1 MGLFLDRYGIVPAC
15 DVDSLPAL
23 QKLVTSTCD
32 LSFIQGYKIGME
44 LVIRH
49 GIEKV
54 TCTLRN
60 HTSLP
65 IIYDHQK
72 FGTDIPDIC
81 SGRILDHLKIAGV
94 DAIIIFPQAGVET
107 LNATVTA
114 CKALDLVP
122 IVGGEMTHR
131 GYLAEEGGYITS
143 DGPERMYRDAATFGV
158 LHFVVPGTRLES
170 MKRYRSQLHNVVDEP
185 KFLFPG
191 IGKGQGGDIVAAFTA
206 VEPLSA
212 YAIVG
217 RGIYAEEDSRGAAEA
232 LWNAVKQRM
241 GWD

>member
-1 MGLFLDRYGIVPAC
+1 MELFTSKYGVIPAC
-15 DVDSLPAL
+15 DVSSLPAL
-23 QKLVTSTCD
+23 EKLVKSTYD

-49 GIEKV
+49 GVENV
-54 TCTLRN
+54 TAELRN

-81 SGRILDHLKIAGV
+81 SGRILEHLKMAGV

-107 LNATVTA
+107 LEATVRA
-114 CKALDLVP
+114 CEALELVP
-122 IVGGEMTHR
+122 IVGGEMTHH
-131 GYLAEEGGYITS
+131 GYLAEEGGYITD
-143 DGPERMYRDAATFGV
+143 DGPERMYRDAARFGV

-170 MKRYRSQLHNVVDEP
+170 MKKYRSQLEDIVEEP

-191 IGKGQGGDIVAAFTA
+191 IGRGQGGDIVAAFTA

-217 RGIYAEEDSRGAAEA
+217 RGIYAEEDSREAATR
-232 LWNAVKQRM
+232 LWNSVQGQFRF
-241 GWD
+241 D